1 MSRLPARTTVLCG
14 AGVSQGSGLPDG
26 QTLARL
32 ALDLVWE
39 GARVY
44 PSAAALAV
52 HDALRWPVDGEPEL
66 RLELIL
72 DLMAKH
78 IPAQIMA
85 GVYSVV
91 LGAEPCL
98 AHYSLAAA
106 GVPIVTTNQDELV
119 EKAAKLLGTAVDVLH
134 LHGIASRPK
143 TIVTMLSQ
151 YMEGLSIRTTR
162 AICKLAS
169 LGATSW

>member
-1 MSRLPARTTVLCG
+1 
-14 AGVSQGSGLPDG
+14 
-26 QTLARL
+26 
-32 ALDLVWE
+32 
-39 GARVY
+39 
-44 PSAAALAV
+44 
-52 HDALRWPVDGEPEL
+52 
-66 RLELIL
+66 
-72 DLMAKH
+72 
-78 IPAQIMA
+78 MA

-98 AHYSLAAA
+98 VHYSLAAA
-106 GVPIVTTNQDELV
+106 DVPIVTTNQDELV

-162 AICKLAS
+162 AMQARITGAPPHGDGVQRPRLGCDAS
-169 LGATSW
+169 SVWRGTCDMAAFSAWWRSAPSGGG

>member
-1 MSRLPARTTVLCG
+1 MGRLPARTTVLCG

-44 PSAAALAV
+44 LSAAALAV

-72 DLMAKH
+72 DLMTKH
-78 IPAQIMA
+78 IPSADH
-85 GVYSVV
+85 GGRVFGRSWR
-91 LGAEPCL
+91 GAVSGAL
-98 AHYSLAAA
+98 F
-106 GVPIVTTNQDELV
+106 
-119 EKAAKLLGTAVDVLH
+119 
-134 LHGIASRPK
+134 ASSSGR
-143 TIVTMLSQ
+143 SDRDHQ
-151 YMEGLSIRTTR
+151 SG
-162 AICKLAS
+162 
-169 LGATSW
+169 

>member
-1 MSRLPARTTVLCG
+1 M
-14 AGVSQGSGLPDG
+14 
-26 QTLARL
+26 
-32 ALDLVWE
+32 
-39 GARVY
+39 
-44 PSAAALAV
+44 
-52 HDALRWPVDGEPEL
+52 

-78 IPAQIMA
+78 IPAKVMA

-98 AHYSLAAA
+98 AHYTLAAA
-106 GVPIVTTNQDELV
+106 GVPIVTTNQDKLV
-119 EKAAKLLGTAVDVLH
+119 EKAAQLLGITVNVLH

-151 YMEGLSIRTTR
+151 YVDGLSTRTAEAMQARVAGRHLLVVGYSGRDLDVMPHLYGARRVTWLHFQPGGGPPPATEVRELQR
-162 AICKLAS
+162 A
-169 LGATSW
+169 LGSRMRVINHSNPVL